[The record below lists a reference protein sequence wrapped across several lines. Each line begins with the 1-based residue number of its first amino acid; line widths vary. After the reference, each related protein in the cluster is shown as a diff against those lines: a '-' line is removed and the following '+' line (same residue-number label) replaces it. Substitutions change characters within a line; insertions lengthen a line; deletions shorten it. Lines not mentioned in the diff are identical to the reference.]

1 MDIPPTDRPSGLAS
15 RHTPHSRGQLALALA
30 LIAVAVVGAALFG
43 LRLVGGNWPRQ
54 AGTLGPW
61 LAAAGFMFGAGL
73 TLLTVALSVRREAES
88 HAPPLRRPAWLTPP
102 AAAAMLV
109 AGVSLAGALTY
120 RLGHDLV
127 ARSVLFRLET
137 AARLKESLLKG
148 WIDEAH
154 EDLGLWTGSATFT
167 RLVQAWQADPAAAA
181 PRTAL
186 LAHLWERA
194 LGSHLR
200 EISICRTACGE
211 PLLAV
216 VDPEGAVRRV
226 RPAAAAPPPAGAAEP
241 PPIHLQRPLDPAA
254 PGLVVQV
261 GIDPR
266 HQLAR
271 LVGHWPG
278 DGMSGELL
286 LVQTDGDALTVIA
299 DEEAEGDPALRRIVA
314 NRPGLLATVAGRPEG
329 LALAEGLSENGEPL
343 LAWLTPVGG
352 TRWLLLAKIDE
363 AEAFGELNRVFGLA
377 AALATAIALLG
388 LWWSLQHRRYL
399 AAAQGLL
406 QERADQAQ
414 QLAALSRHVVSAQ
427 EEERRRLA
435 ADLHDQSGAN
445 LAAIQMNLKALE
457 RRLAPADADD
467 RELFHETSA
476 LLAETVGQIRDFC
489 ADLRPASLDPAGLVE
504 AIAGA
509 LARFARRTGAET
521 SFDSAG
527 YAVRQPAE
535 LEIVIFR
542 LVQEALLNCA
552 KHARARHVT
561 VRLQSAAPG
570 QVSLEVADDGIGFDP
585 QAAQTPGDGLGQGL
599 QLMQERARLV
609 RGRLDVQS
617 ASGLGTRVR
626 FERT

>member
-1 MDIPPTDRPSGLAS
+1 MPRRILLVRHCQSEANAAGRLEGKGDSPLTEAGREQAERVAAFIAAQDIGPATVIVSPQARARATAEAILAACGWTAAHDHRIREGEFGHMEDISYTQLGQHMAENRLTALHDVDHGGETRGDVADRFWQALSEVLAATEGPLVAVTNHLYITFVDL
-15 RHTPHSRGQLALALA
+15 RTLARTPFAACTHEDHLTSVAFILALTWFLMRCVKSVSTTVVN
-30 LIAVAVVGAALFG
+30 LNPYDVAD
-43 LRLVGGNWPRQ
+43 N
-54 AGTLGPW
+54 
-61 LAAAGFMFGAGL
+61 
-73 TLLTVALSVRREAES
+73 
-88 HAPPLRRPAWLTPP
+88 
-102 AAAAMLV
+102 
-109 AGVSLAGALTY
+109 
-120 RLGHDLV
+120 
-127 ARSVLFRLET
+127 
-137 AARLKESLLKG
+137 LK
-148 WIDEAH
+148 A
-154 EDLGLWTGSATFT
+154 
-167 RLVQAWQADPAAAA
+167 
-181 PRTAL
+181 
-186 LAHLWERA
+186 
-194 LGSHLR
+194 
-200 EISICRTACGE
+200 
-211 PLLAV
+211 
-216 VDPEGAVRRV
+216 
-226 RPAAAAPPPAGAAEP
+226 
-241 PPIHLQRPLDPAA
+241 
-254 PGLVVQV
+254 
-261 GIDPR
+261 
-266 HQLAR
+266 
-271 LVGHWPG
+271 
-278 DGMSGELL
+278 
-286 LVQTDGDALTVIA
+286 
-299 DEEAEGDPALRRIVA
+299 RRILTQTRV
-314 NRPGLLATVAGRPEG
+314 
-329 LALAEGLSENGEPL
+329 LSRS
-343 LAWLTPVGG
+343 AYF
-352 TRWLLLAKIDE
+352 I
-363 AEAFGELNRVFGLA
+363 
-377 AALATAIALLG
+377 IALLG